1 MKLNVEKLKDHN
13 IRMRLT
19 IDKTI
24 EEIKKEIAFWES
36 EENNTMILE
45 TLTYLLKVLE
55 GGFENE

>member
-1 MKLNVEKLKDHN
+1 MKLNVEKLKNHN

>member
-24 EEIKKEIAFWES
+24 EQLKQEIEFWKG

-45 TLTYLLKVLE
+45 TLEYLLNVLE
-55 GGFENE
+55 GVVEYE

>member
-1 MKLNVEKLKDHN
+1 MKLNVEKLKNHN
-13 IRMRLT
+13 IKMRLT

>member
-1 MKLNVEKLKDHN
+1 
-13 IRMRLT
+13 MRLT

>member
-1 MKLNVEKLKDHN
+1 MNKKLKDHN